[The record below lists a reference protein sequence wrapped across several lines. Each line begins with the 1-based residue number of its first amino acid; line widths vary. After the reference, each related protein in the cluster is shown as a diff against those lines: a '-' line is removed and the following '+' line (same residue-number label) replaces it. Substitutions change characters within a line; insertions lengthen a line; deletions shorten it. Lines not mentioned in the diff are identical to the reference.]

1 MLTNQ
6 EKKQDWYESIAIT
19 ELNIW
24 LSKIKKKPSLMNRL
38 TKGTQ
43 RKLNQLIPEKIH
55 RAITYAIEKMVKGVL
70 FGSKYLTSYP
80 KPEEELWASE
90 RRAKKILKI
99 YQKTASI
106 EGAVTGAGGILMGFA
121 DFPAFLGIKMKML
134 FEMANAYGH
143 NVKDFK
149 ERLFI
154 LYIFKLTFSSQKT
167 RNETISLME
176 NWEEFSKNLPED
188 LDSFDWMNFQLE
200 YRDYM
205 DLAKLAQLIPIIGAP
220 VGAIA
225 NYKLTG
231 SLGEMALNCYRL
243 RYFTKSN
250 KSIPSSIK

>member
-1 MLTNQ
+1 
-6 EKKQDWYESIAIT
+6 
-19 ELNIW
+19 
-24 LSKIKKKPSLMNRL
+24 
-38 TKGTQ
+38 
-43 RKLNQLIPEKIH
+43 
-55 RAITYAIEKMVKGVL
+55 MVKGVL
-70 FGSKYLTSYP
+70 FGSKYITSNP

-99 YQKTASI
+99 YQKTASV

-121 DFPAFLGIKMKML
+121 DFPAFLSIKMKML

-167 RNETISLME
+167 RNETIVCME
-176 NWEEFSKNLPED
+176 NWDEFSKNLPEH
-188 LDSFDWMNFQLE
+188 LDSFDWRNFQLE

-225 NYKLTG
+225 NYKLTAQ
-231 SLGEMALNCYRL
+231 LGEVALNCYRI
-243 RYFTKSN
+243 RYFSHRDRNDKTKLD
-250 KSIPSSIK
+250 